1 VRLYPAQVYYLV
13 DRGDAK
19 LELKDRAGAIAD
31 YRKSI
36 ELYRQQGSTS
46 DVERL
51 TEKVHTVLFSNMQYV
66 ISSERGERGKIVLH
80 NSGKC
85 CKLVG

>member
-51 TEKVHTVLFSNMQYV
+51 TDV

>member
-1 VRLYPAQVYYLV
+1 MKALDGLVCLYPAQDDYLV

-36 ELYRQQGSTS
+36 ELYR
-46 DVERL
+46 
-51 TEKVHTVLFSNMQYV
+51 
-66 ISSERGERGKIVLH
+66 
-80 NSGKC
+80 
-85 CKLVG
+85 